1 MNCYKTD
8 DNILQ
13 NGSSRLFSFVIISLE
28 FTDAQHTHTTVNKCV
43 MMQKWKEN
51 KKKIE
56 NLNVNERTCITLVL
70 YIDKYNDGHEE

>member
-43 MMQKWKEN
+43 MMQKWKTN
-51 KKKIE
+51 KKK
-56 NLNVNERTCITLVL
+56 NGKFERKRKNMY
-70 YIDKYNDGHEE
+70 YISIIYR

>member
-43 MMQKWKEN
+43 MMQK
-51 KKKIE
+51 
-56 NLNVNERTCITLVL
+56 
-70 YIDKYNDGHEE
+70 